1 MKIVYGYSY
10 FASEYYD
17 DAKKMNDD
25 YLDRLRQDGFDVEGY
40 CLTIDPPGPPVAFS
54 ELDKMW
60 KAKDPKLMKFY
71 DDLREALIG
80 KDVLMNASG
89 INLHPEFVESLK
101 DIFTV
106 FQCFDDPE
114 SSEFLSKPVAN
125 SYDLC
130 LVGNI
135 AEVGTYKTWGVK
147 NAEWVPMGV
156 LPEIYDPSLTYEQ
169 IIEGERDIDLFMMI
183 NYTHFRKERLD
194 KILKAFPNA
203 DFYGVGFPKGPLTK
217 DRVDYLKRSKIGP
230 NMHNSTGPIN
240 YRTFY
245 LPANGVMQICDNKKH
260 LGDIYELNKE
270 VVGFDTMEE
279 CIDLCRYYLAHD
291 DERRKIAAEGWKRCL
306 KDYTEVAIFRRNV
319 SLFEKYMKIKEES
332 SRSIPY
338 KLKVKLK
345 RIFS

>member
-1 MKIVYGYSY
+1 MKIVYGFSY

-17 DAKKMNDD
+17 DAKKMSDEYVDKLN
-25 YLDRLRQDGFDVEGY
+25 QEGFDVEPY
-40 CLTIDPPGPPVAFS
+40 CLTINPPGPPIAFA

-60 KAKDPKLMKFY
+60 KAKDPVLMKFY
-71 DDLREALIG
+71 DDLREFCVG

-89 INLHPEFVESLK
+89 INLHPEFVESL

-114 SSEFLSKPVAN
+114 SSEFLSKPVAS

-135 AEVGTYKTWGVK
+135 AEVSTYKTWGVK
-147 NAEWVPMGV
+147 NAEWVAMGV
-156 LPEIYDPSLTYEQ
+156 LPEIYDPTLTYEQ
-169 IIEGERDIDLFMMI
+169 ILEGDRDIDLFMMI

-194 KILKAFPNA
+194 KILNAFPEA
-203 DFYGVGFPKGPLTK
+203 DFYGVGFPKGALTH
-217 DRVDYLKRSKIGP
+217 DRVEYLKRAKIGP

-260 LGDIYELNKE
+260 LGEIYELGKE

-279 CIDLCRYYLAHD
+279 CIDLCRYYLDHD
-291 DERRKIAAEGWKRCL
+291 QERRQIAADGWKRCMR
-306 KDYTEVAIFRRNV
+306 DYTEVAIFRRNV
-319 SLFEKYMKIKEES
+319 ALFEKYMQKKADAEKPLLQRIKS
-332 SRSIPY
+332 MF
-338 KLKVKLK
+338 K
-345 RIFS
+345 